1 MIAALRENAADW
13 QERLAEAPNH
23 QGNWGLVQLVVLS
36 DDDQLRDWLVGS
48 RQ

>member
-1 MIAALRENAADW
+1 VIAALREYAADW
-13 QERLAEAPNH
+13 QERLVKAPNH

-36 DDDQLRDWLVGS
+36 DDNQLRDWLVSS